1 MAGQAIASIGARM
14 VKRQTSKGHGV
25 MANVAFLS
33 GWYVVWKCTDTDF
46 IVVARRA
53 AASGGIDMIIGAR
66 GKSPRGMTV
75 ATILVTGRTRIV
87 RIGWHVRIEQCGNW
101 FARGSNLRVYR
112 AVITMARL
120 AVGHNT
126 VMIVVEGRREAFGVM
141 TRAAINSGRRVSG
154 YR

>member
-1 MAGQAIASIGARM
+1 
-14 VKRQTSKGHGV
+14 
-25 MANVAFLS
+25 MANVAFLN
-33 GWYVVWKCTDTDF
+33 GWYVVRKCTDTDF

-53 AASGGIDMIIGAR
+53 AATASGGIDMIIGAR
-66 GKSPRGMTV
+66 GKSPRGMAV

-87 RIGWHVRIEQCGNW
+87 RIGWHVRIEQCGKW

-141 TRAAINSGRRVSG
+141 TRAAINTGRRVSG